1 MKAGQLLTSR
11 RLNLELGTKNF
22 NIQYG
27 LGSAEMTSATDK
39 FGIAGMSVDQFDFG
53 SAHTV
58 SQLDELNHDPDE
70 AQLNNMSR
78 VLTGGRPIYEP
89 LDPFR
94 WYSWDSSRGEFL
106 P

>member
-1 MKAGQLLTSR
+1 
-11 RLNLELGTKNF
+11 
-22 NIQYG
+22 
-27 LGSAEMTSATDK
+27 MTSATDK

-58 SQLDELNHDPDE
+58 SQLDELNYDRSAPE
-70 AQLNNMSR
+70 RCMSR

-89 LDPFR
+89 LDSFR
-94 WYSWDSSRGEFL
+94 RYPWDSSGGEFL